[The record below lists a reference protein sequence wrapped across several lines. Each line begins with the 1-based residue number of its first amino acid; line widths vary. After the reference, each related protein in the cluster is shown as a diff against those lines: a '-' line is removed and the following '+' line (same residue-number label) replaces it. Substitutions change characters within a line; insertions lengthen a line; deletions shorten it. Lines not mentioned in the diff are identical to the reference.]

1 MLDSVKYYFWAS
13 YRRKLLDKLQN
24 KYSFL
29 YKGII
34 LDIGGRDRGR
44 FKKPKDKV
52 EKWTFVDIESKHNPD
67 VILDVADMNSF
78 SNNSIDFINAIE
90 LFEHVKNIEKG
101 LEECYRVLKKDGI
114 MFISA
119 PFLYPIH
126 ADPYDFQ
133 RWTIYKWRDILKE
146 KGFNIEKE
154 EIMGNFLFIFSEY
167 IKYFIKTLPKILKWL
182 FYLGFP
188 ILDFLVYL
196 DNFNFIKKND
206 KLNKFNGGYFLI
218 VKK

>member
-29 YKGII
+29 YKGIV

-52 EKWTFVDIESKHNPD
+52 EKWIFVDIESKHNPD

-119 PFLYPIH
+119 PFYIQFML
-126 ADPYDFQ
+126 
-133 RWTIYKWRDILKE
+133 ILMIFKD
-146 KGFNIEKE
+146 G
-154 EIMGNFLFIFSEY
+154 LFINGE
-167 IKYFIKTLPKILKWL
+167 L
-182 FYLGFP
+182 F
-188 ILDFLVYL
+188 
-196 DNFNFIKKND
+196 
-206 KLNKFNGGYFLI
+206 
-218 VKK
+218 